1 MITAHAKI
9 NLTLSVTGR
18 DEDSYHQLVSAV
30 CFTDFGDK
38 LWISPTSDKPITT
51 IKGPFAEILAKAGG
65 DHLVSGAH
73 NLAKEIDPSLD
84 EYDVAIEKHI
94 PLGGGLGGGSAD
106 AAAYLRAITTDWTQ
120 DARMQLR
127 DKLVS
132 LGADV
137 PACYINKMH
146 IMTARGEMA
155 HEVASDPARNPIMVI
170 ANPNCHADTGAVF
183 RHFAEHNKDYSAD
196 NQADL
201 SQYLQQGAWGDVLAI
216 GNDLTS
222 SAMALYPDISDLL
235 RRMEQSG
242 HETKDAFIGAG
253 MSGSGASCFALLTD
267 DEAASYLVSS
277 LRNQKIWVQKTS
289 FF

>member
-18 DEDSYHQLVSAV
+18 DGDGYHQLVSAV

-38 LWISPTSDKPITT
+38 LWISPTSDMPITT

-106 AAAYLRAITTDWTQ
+106 AAAYLRAITSDWTQ
-120 DARMQLR
+120 EARVQLR

-183 RHFAEHNKDYSAD
+183 RHFAKHNKDYSAD
-196 NQADL
+196 NQAHL
-201 SQYLQQGAWGDVLAI
+201 LQYLQQGAWGDVLAI

-235 RRMEQSG
+235 CRMEQSG
-242 HETKDAFIGAG
+242 HETKEAFIGAA

-277 LRNQKIWVQKTS
+277 LRNQKIWVQKTR